1 MIHRNIYIL
10 SHHLQNKQGS
20 FINMEHFIRKVP
32 HIIKSIHLK
41 AFTNKRHIKAMS
53 RALYCVKVHFFF
65 NLEFTLSKLSVSL
78 IAVVIFK
85 QYNND
90 QMRRA
95 PVHRE

>member
-41 AFTNKRHIKAMS
+41 AFTNKSAEDI
-53 RALYCVKVHFFF
+53 
-65 NLEFTLSKLSVSL
+65 
-78 IAVVIFK
+78 
-85 QYNND
+85 
-90 QMRRA
+90 
-95 PVHRE
+95 